1 MAQPFQSLQLLTK
14 LCPVGATRNYFSQ
27 GKSYTP
33 FLINR
38 YPQSLVWIH
47 TVSASEMLRLPCL
60 RTTWSTLWEDGLVI
74 AVSVIFVSLI
84 QILLSL
90 FLIWPRYLVY
100 RLPRQIVANV
110 LTLFSLSILLSFY
123 YVHLSVCLP
132 IHNNFSI
139 YVVAFFLCIIRSG
152 PVIYTV

>member
-1 MAQPFQSLQLLTK
+1 MAQPFESLQLLTK
-14 LCPVGATRNYFSQ
+14 LCPVGATRNNFSQ

-60 RTTWSTLWEDGLVI
+60 RTTWSALWEDGLVI

-100 RLPRQIVANV
+100 RLRRQIVANV

-132 IHNNFSI
+132 IYNNFSI

-152 PVIYTV
+152 PVIYTG